1 MFFFLFL
8 LISRGKVLSCSFF
21 FPLGKLMQE
30 KSICHNTGLDNDMQ
44 KHQLVLYVAKFYRT
58 TLKKDTPLYADI
70 YFNVTKLR
78 KKTSF
83 VYGYFENVTS
93 IVMSCCKICV
103 YTHPGNS
110 NYNLTASPIACTD
123 MTRLSRDIFCH
134 IN

>member
-1 MFFFLFL
+1 MFL
-8 LISRGKVLSCSFF
+8 LISRGKVLSCSVFF
-21 FPLGKLMQE
+21 FVGEVYAGKKYMPQHAKTLARTVCC
-30 KSICHNTGLDNDMQ
+30 KILPDN
-44 KHQLVLYVAKFYRT
+44 V
-58 TLKKDTPLYADI
+58 KKDTPFYADI

>member
-1 MFFFLFL
+1 MFFFVSFNFQGKSLILF
-8 LISRGKVLSCSFF
+8 GFF
-21 FPLGKLMQE
+21 FRWGSLCGKKVYATTPDQTM
-30 KSICHNTGLDNDMQ
+30 ICKNISSYCMLQNFTGQ
-44 KHQLVLYVAKFYRT
+44 R
-58 TLKKDTPLYADI
+58 KKDTPFYADI

-134 IN
+134 SN